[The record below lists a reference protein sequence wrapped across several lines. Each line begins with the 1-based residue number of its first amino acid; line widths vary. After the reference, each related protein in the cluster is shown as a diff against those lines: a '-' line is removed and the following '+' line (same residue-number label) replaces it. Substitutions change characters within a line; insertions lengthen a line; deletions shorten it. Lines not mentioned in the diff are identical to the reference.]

1 MRKFTHITGRVL
13 YEHEAFGF
21 DDINYPSNWL
31 SLATAEE
38 ISALGLVGEELPP
51 LPITAA
57 NVKVETQRRIIA
69 LVGTS
74 DLQACI
80 IRQLNMLMRAI
91 ELANKRAMGV
101 VLTAEESAQANAL
114 QATAD
119 TIKGIRARSNQIEAL
134 TPIPADFASDA
145 RWI

>member
-1 MRKFTHITGRVL
+1 MQTMRNNIIVDMT
-13 YEHEAFGF
+13 
-21 DDINYPSNWL
+21 P
-31 SLATAEE
+31 EE
-38 ISALGLVGEELPP
+38 IAAFEAERTRP
-51 LPITAA
+51 LTAA
-57 NVKVETQRRIIA
+57 HVKAEAQRRIVA

-80 IRQLNMLMRAI
+80 IRQLNMLMRAT

-101 VLTAEESAQANAL
+101 VLTIDETAQAASL

-119 TIKGIRARSNQIEAL
+119 AIKAVRAKSNAIEAL
-134 TPIPADFASDA
+134 APIPADFASDA